1 MPRASC
7 LVPQITS
14 AGRAYRKQ
22 FRFRVTLIPKLIP
35 KLRLGIS
42 LEKLEKFGN
51 GLGCVGDRFFYTL
64 RLMRSDTVRVPTQSL
79 RRPQRI
85 LIRIQVIWAA
95 REIHGRPTN
104 QLGPARIITIELF
117 VDFVPTTWNVW
128 VSFSSSLL
136 GKCFFY
142 QTPLPPETPL

>member
-42 LEKLEKFGN
+42 LGKN
-51 GLGCVGDRFFYTL
+51 GRSLGTDWDALGIVFL
-64 RLMRSDTVRVPTQSL
+64 H
-79 RRPQRI
+79 
-85 LIRIQVIWAA
+85 A
-95 REIHGRPTN
+95 PTN
-104 QLGPARIITIELF
+104 AKRHSQGAYTKSQAAAANSHKDPGDMGGSGDPR
-117 VDFVPTTWNVW
+117 
-128 VSFSSSLL
+128 
-136 GKCFFY
+136 
-142 QTPLPPETPL
+142 PPNNSIGSCTYNYNRVVC